1 MKKTNKISN
10 TSKKAIRYM
19 ALASGLIVASLPGKA
34 KAEYVSAGVGVGP
47 VQAGVSVGGIMDGAA
62 NIIGS
67 TFGGA
72 AQVIGATGQAAG
84 NVIGATGVAGAQIA
98 GSALSPVGGH
108 ACLNGGCNHAYT
120 GYNYAT
126 PTYTYTQGYATVPA
140 PVSYNVAVQ
149 PSVRYVRTYKPAPV
163 GYATIST
170 PVATQGERIEV
181 QTYDQYSREN
191 VNSKYNHSVQKR
203 YVEDPAN
210 GYREQ
215 EVHSRKVI
223 RTRRTYYTYE

>member
-19 ALASGLIVASLPGKA
+19 AMASGLMAASLPGKA
-34 KAEYVSAGVGVGP
+34 NAEYVSAGVGVGP

-72 AQVIGATGQAAG
+72 AQVIGATGVAAG
-84 NVIGATGVAGAQIA
+84 NIIGATGVAGAQIA

-120 GYNYAT
+120 GYNYAAPA
-126 PTYTYTQGYATVPA
+126 PTYTYTQGYAPA
-140 PVSYNVAVQ
+140 PIGYNVAVQ
-149 PSVRYVRTYKPAPV
+149 PTTVRYVRTYRPAPV
-163 GYATIST
+163 GYATV
-170 PVATQGERIEV
+170 PVATQGERVEV
-181 QTYDQYSREN
+181 QTYDHYSRES

-215 EVHSRKVI
+215 EVHSRKII
-223 RTRRTYYTYE
+223 RTRRAYYTY